1 MGSSSM
7 CQTQGGEIGTVLD
20 GLTELALQGT
30 AGDPVTVECLPK
42 PLTAGAA
49 RACCRRS
56 KRPQYSQP
64 AEPTATSASSPTT
77 RIRRPNRC
85 APCATRGRSSP
96 LAQRSRGGAKRTG
109 TCPTVS
115 ITAPAGT
122 ALRSAMPGGGDFGT
136 GRGRRREHRQA
147 GTVDRRANGG

>member
-85 APCATRGRSSP
+85 APCATRGTQFTP
-96 LAQRSRGGAKRTG
+96 G
-109 TCPTVS
+109 PTVS
-115 ITAPAGT
+115 EWCQTYGHLPYGEYHGT
-122 ALRSAMPGGGDFGT
+122 SWDRAQERYAW
-136 GRGRRREHRQA
+136 RRRLW
-147 GTVDRRANGG
+147 DRARETT